1 MTIIINDTKGT
12 ELEKFFKESLLIN
25 DVEKELNKLI
35 NENNEI
41 YIIMCVN
48 LSFNGI
54 GPNSPYLYF
63 KLINYI

>member
-1 MTIIINDTKGT
+1 MTIIINVTK
-12 ELEKFFKESLLIN
+12 ELEKFFKESLIIN

-41 YIIMCVN
+41 YIIIYIN

-54 GPNSPYLYF
+54 GPNSTYLYF